1 MAKNPDH
8 PKKPV
13 KTPKSKAHRPDVQ
26 PIGPALAELLNPA
39 INRGDAGLGSGT
51 GLQPPPDNSWD
62 RRSGGEAAA
71 HRARASTRGTSE
83 DVAKRDASVTPTTPR
98 GSPPPNLPPQAGEGS
113 RRLAPNDE
121 RDFPAD
127 SPPASP
133 LPLAGQSLPPTGS
146 GGQGGGASA
155 KQGFDEAPQANYG
168 TAATIPALDPE
179 LARQLGFTTEEED
192 AAALA
197 RPPRNKME
205 ALGVAATADAL
216 ENLIREGRPE
226 FKGEDGQVKIW
237 TPHRPPR
244 PEKSEGGVRFVIKS
258 EYEPKG
264 DQPTAIKELVEG
276 ISRQDRTQ
284 VLLGVTGSGKTYTM
298 AKVIEATQRPAIIL
312 APNKT
317 LAAQLYGEFKSF
329 FPDNAVE
336 YFVSYYDYYQPEAY
350 VPRTDT
356 YIEKDSSINEQI
368 DRMRHSATRALL
380 ERDDVIIVASV
391 SCIYGIGSV
400 ETYTAMTFALKKGE
414 RIDQRQL
421 IADLVALQ
429 YKRTQADFTR
439 GTFRVRGDVIDIFPA
454 HYEDRAWRVNLFG
467 DVVENIEE
475 FDPLTG
481 HKQDELEFI
490 KIYANSHYVT
500 PRPTLVQAI
509 KSIKSELKWR
519 LDQLNNQGR
528 LLEAQRLEQRTTFDL
543 EMMEATGSC
552 AGIENYSRY
561 LTGRRPGEPPPTLF
575 EYVPDNALVFADE
588 SHVTVPQIGGMFKGD
603 FRRKAT
609 LAEYGFRLPSC
620 MDNRPLRFEEWDMMR
635 PQSVAVSATPSAWEL
650 NESGGVFVEQVI
662 RPTGLI
668 DPPVNIRPAR
678 TQVDD
683 LVGEVRATAQAG
695 YRSLVTVLTKR
706 MAEDLTEYLHEQ
718 GIRVRYMHS
727 DIDTIERIEIIRDL
741 RLGAFDA
748 LVGINL
754 LREGLDI
761 PECAL
766 VAILD
771 ADKEGFLR
779 SETSLIQT
787 IGRAARNVDGKVILY
802 ADQMTGSMERAIA
815 ETDRR
820 REKQVE
826 YNTEHGITPESIKK
840 SIGDIMN
847 SVYERDHVLV
857 EIGDGGK
864 GNSWSD
870 DVISIGHNF
879 EAVLGDLETRMR
891 EAAADLNFEEAARLR
906 DEVKRLRATE
916 LAVVDDP
923 TAKQRTV
930 QGKAGAYAGTK
941 KYGEA
946 ANVPRGSSKRG
957 GNNTPRANSSS
968 PLAGSEASEAR
979 SRGRGGGTTGTN
991 SKVHKPHLDEMHGPE
1006 SLPYRPGRAAPR
1018 KPSPDD
1024 IEPGSGSKIF
1034 QPTSSREAVLG
1045 RSTGGAPGHR
1055 GGWKKR

>member
-1 MAKNPDH
+1 MAASRLAMRGDGMKTPRTVAWSSACHALVPAYQDKRTNFIANFVRSGEGIALFWSRFASHIPLMAKNPDS
-8 PKKPV
+8 PKKSP

-39 INRGDAGLGSGT
+39 INRGDAGMGSGT
-51 GLQPPPDNSWD
+51 GLQPPPDNSKD
-62 RRSGGEAAA
+62 RRSGGEAAI
-71 HRARASTRGTSE
+71 HRARASTPK
-83 DVAKRDASVTPTTPR
+83 DDF
-98 GSPPPNLPPQAGEGS
+98 SP
-113 RRLAPNDE
+113 
-121 RDFPAD
+121 
-127 SPPASP
+127 SP
-133 LPLAGQSLPPTGS
+133 LKGEV
-146 GGQGGGASA
+146 
-155 KQGFDEAPQANYG
+155 KQDGFAEAPQANYG
-168 TAATIPALDPE
+168 TSAPIPTLDPE
-179 LARQLGFTTEEED
+179 LAKQLGFTTEEED
-192 AAALA
+192 AAAMA

-205 ALGVAATADAL
+205 SLGVQATAEAL
-216 ENLIREGRPE
+216 EALVRDGRPE
-226 FKGEDGQVKIW
+226 FRGENGEVKVW
-237 TPHRPPR
+237 APHRPPR
-244 PEKSEGGVRFVIKS
+244 PEKSEGGVRFEIKS

-276 ISRQDRTQ
+276 IKRNDRTQ

-298 AKVIEATQRPAIIL
+298 AQVIEATQRPAIIL

-368 DRMRHSATRALL
+368 DRMRHAATRALL

-400 ETYTAMTFALKKGE
+400 ETYTAMTFAMKKGE

-429 YKRTQADFTR
+429 YKRTQHDFTR
-439 GTFRVRGDVIDIFPA
+439 GTFRVRGDTIDIFPA
-454 HYEDRAWRVNLFG
+454 HYEDRAWRVNMFG
-467 DVVENIEE
+467 DTIETIEE

-490 KIYANSHYVT
+490 KVYANSHYVT
-500 PRPTLVQAI
+500 PRPTLIQAM
-509 KSIKSELKWR
+509 KSIKAELKWR
-519 LDQLNNQGR
+519 LDQLNAQGR

-561 LTGRRPGEPPPTLF
+561 LTGRKPGEPPPTLF

-635 PQSVAVSATPSAWEL
+635 PQTVAVSATPGSWEL

-695 YRSLVTVLTKR
+695 YRSLITVLTKR

-802 ADQMTGSMERAIA
+802 ADQITGSMERAIA

-826 YNTEHGITPESIKK
+826 YNTAHGITPESIKR
-840 SIGDIMN
+840 SIGDILG

-857 EIGDGGK
+857 EIGDGGMA
-864 GNSWSD
+864 D
-870 DVISIGHNF
+870 DAVAIGHNF
-879 EAVLGDLETRMR
+879 EAVLADLETRMR

-923 TAKQRTV
+923 TIKQRGV
-930 QGKAGAYAGTK
+930 AAKAGAYAGKK
-941 KYGEA
+941 KYGDA
-946 ANVPRGSSKRG
+946 ANLPAQLDK
-957 GNNTPRANSSS
+957 A
-968 PLAGSEASEAR
+968 AAR
-979 SRGRGGGTTGTN
+979 NKSR
-991 SKVHKPHLDEMHGPE
+991 VHKPGLDEMGIASWHEVKPD
-1006 SLPYRPGRAAPR
+1006 RKNVARPR
-1018 KPSPDD
+1018 KPTLD
-1024 IEPGSGSKIF
+1024 EMGPGTESKIF
-1034 QPTSSREAVLG
+1034 QPTSSRESGPEFGG
-1045 RSTGGAPGHR
+1045 RPTGPSPRSSGGAPGHR
-1055 GGWKKR
+1055 GRWKKR